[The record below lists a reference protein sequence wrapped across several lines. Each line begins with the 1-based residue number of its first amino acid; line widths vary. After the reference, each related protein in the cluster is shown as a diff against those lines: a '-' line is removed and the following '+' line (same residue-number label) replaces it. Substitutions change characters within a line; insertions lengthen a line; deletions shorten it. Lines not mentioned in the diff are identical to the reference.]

1 MDPRELEYQN
11 VPFNPMEA
19 FVMNLKI
26 GMLCLI
32 ISSVLGTAAA
42 GYAAKKETGFLNRAV
57 TAGKMVYR
65 YQVYVPP
72 DWNASKKWPIILFL
86 HGAGERGEDGLAQTQ
101 VGIATA
107 IRLHADRFP
116 CIVVMPQCR
125 KGVWWP
131 QSEMEAQALAAL
143 KNSTKEFKG
152 DPDRTYLTGLSMG
165 GYGTWSL
172 AYKYPTMFAALA
184 PICGGVKPMGKAP
197 VDPGNPFADPN
208 IDPYAALAKKI
219 GKTPVWIFHGAAD
232 NVVPVIESQKVNDAL
247 NAAGANVKYTEY
259 AGVGH
264 NSWDRAYA
272 EAELMPWL
280 LSQRRLR

>member
-1 MDPRELEYQN
+1 MHIKLG
-11 VPFNPMEA
+11 FLFIAGLLM
-19 FVMNLKI
+19 
-26 GMLCLI
+26 GT
-32 ISSVLGTAAA
+32 ISA
-42 GYAAKKETGFLNRAV
+42 GYAAKKETGFLNRIV
-57 TAGKMVYR
+57 TVGKNLYR
-65 YQVYVPP
+65 YQVYVPQ
-72 DWNASKKWPIILFL
+72 DWNGNKKWPIILFL

-125 KGVWWP
+125 KALRWS
-131 QSEMEAQALAAL
+131 QSDMEAQALAAL
-143 KNSTKEFKG
+143 KNAIKEFKG

-172 AYKYPTMFAALA
+172 AYKYPTTFAALA
-184 PICGGVKPMGKAP
+184 PICGGVKPIGKAP
-197 VDPGNPFADPN
+197 ADPGNPFADPN

-232 NVVPVIESQKVNDAL
+232 NVVPVTESQKISEAL
-247 NAAGANVKYTEY
+247 TTAGGNVKYTEY
-259 AGVGH
+259 PGVGH

-272 EAELMPWL
+272 ESELMPWL
-280 LSQRRLR
+280 LSQHRSR